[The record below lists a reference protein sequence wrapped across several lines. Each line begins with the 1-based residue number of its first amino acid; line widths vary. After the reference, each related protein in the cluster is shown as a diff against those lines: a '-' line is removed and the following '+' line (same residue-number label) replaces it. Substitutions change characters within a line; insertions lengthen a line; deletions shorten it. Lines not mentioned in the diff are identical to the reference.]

1 MVEGGI
7 YMSMKLS
14 VSCIV
19 CTEVSVINVDDEVF
33 NNWLDGEGL
42 IQKVLPALS
51 EQERDIVLT
60 NMCRDCLDKM
70 YAELYDY

>member
-1 MVEGGI
+1 
-7 YMSMKLS
+7 MSMKLS